1 MSSTGCKKIK
11 LDKKSDVY
19 SLVALFWEFTSG
31 IPPFNRNNLFDIF
44 TKILNNEREE
54 AIVCTPSCYANF
66 FNKCWSFERNQ
77 RLMLNDILTELERLS
92 KEKTVEFIT
101 NIIDSD
107 SETSIYSE
115 NLVEFITNV
124 DDYSETSIC
133 LEDFVLSNDSDH
145 QSMLFENISTLFKNK
160 NTYDEEDFGNN
171 LIIVLQYANGGTLRS
186 YLRSKINENIFIISR
201 AEIILITKQIISGL
215 QSLHDNKVIHRN
227 LNPENILIVR
237 DDNMASI
244 YEKSFNIAIDFGSA
258 DDSLTS
264 AFSTIEYE
272 DLQFLINTRGP
283 TCKSDIYSLEVILCE
298 LTSGIRPYSKYNNK
312 FVLAYYISKGLRE
325 KIIPGMP
332 SSYSRL
338 YKKCWSTNPKKRPE
352 LQKILHEIHKI
363 QQNGKDIY
371 KDISNE
377 IPHVHC

>member
-1 MSSTGCKKIK
+1 
-11 LDKKSDVY
+11 
-19 SLVALFWEFTSG
+19 
-31 IPPFNRNNLFDIF
+31 
-44 TKILNNEREE
+44 
-54 AIVCTPSCYANF
+54 
-66 FNKCWSFERNQ
+66 
-77 RLMLNDILTELERLS
+77 RLS

-160 NTYDEEDFGNN
+160 NTYDEEGWIKIKLENGLIQSFDYTEFSDVNEIGEGMYN
-171 LIIVLQYANGGTLRS
+171 LILNLFNAVYSAEYRGAKIAFKMFKDANIRKIVNELKKRHMTVNYSENIIRFLGITVVLQYANGGTLRS